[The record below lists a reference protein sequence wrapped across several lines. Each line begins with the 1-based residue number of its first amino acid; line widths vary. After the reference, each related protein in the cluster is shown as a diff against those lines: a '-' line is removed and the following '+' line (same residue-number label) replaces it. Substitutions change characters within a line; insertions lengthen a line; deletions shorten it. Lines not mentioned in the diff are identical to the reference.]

1 MIVSVTNEGIEEDEV
16 LEGLEQSKLIVIET
30 LAARE
35 ETNMVKRKT
44 FSFQF

>member
-30 LAARE
+30 LAA
-35 ETNMVKRKT
+35 
-44 FSFQF
+44 